1 MKRMMKKFMFVM
13 IFSVVFLFGFT
24 AFENEASADFYGYY
38 KFATG
43 DGKWDGKVW
52 VRNGGNVRF
61 EIQNYQHNYVGKVS
75 VRLCSAATGNCT
87 SFKNI
92 DGPGS
97 VMFYNMVGGTYLG
110 DIISRESGEVK
121 GRVGFGTY

>member
-1 MKRMMKKFMFVM
+1 MKRMMKKFMFAI

-24 AFENEASADFYGYY
+24 VFENEALASSGPY

-43 DGKWDGKVW
+43 DGEWDGKLK
-52 VRNGGNVRF
+52 VRNGYNIRF
-61 EIQNYQHNYVGKVS
+61 EIQNLNRPIKVS
-75 VRLCSAATGNCT
+75 VRLCSASTGNCT

-92 DGPGS
+92 DSPGS
-97 VMFYNMVGGTYLG
+97 VMFNNMVGGTYYG

-121 GRVGFGTY
+121 GKVFFGY

>member
-1 MKRMMKKFMFVM
+1 MKKFMFAL
-13 IFSVVFLFGFT
+13 IFSVVFIFGFI
-24 AFENEASADFYGYY
+24 AFENEAFADYYGPY

-43 DGKWDGKVW
+43 DGEWDGKSK

-61 EIQNYQHNYVGKVS
+61 EIQNYQHNSVKVS
-75 VRLCSAATGNCT
+75 VRLCSASTGNCT

-92 DGPGS
+92 DSPGS
-97 VMFYNMVGGTYLG
+97 VMFNNMGGGTYYG

-121 GRVGFGTY
+121 GRVLFGSY